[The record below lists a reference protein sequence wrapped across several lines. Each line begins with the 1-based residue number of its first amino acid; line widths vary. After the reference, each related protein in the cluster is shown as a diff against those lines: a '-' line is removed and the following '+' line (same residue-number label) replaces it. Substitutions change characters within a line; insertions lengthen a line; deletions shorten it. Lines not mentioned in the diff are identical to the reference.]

1 MAAAKKRTPLRRKRI
16 AQAARDV
23 GRGLKD
29 TERRG
34 VPNDLPAGS
43 RSVKRAA

>member
-1 MAAAKKRTPLRRKRI
+1 MKRAGKKRISLKRKRI

-23 GRGLKD
+23 ARGLKD

-34 VPNDLPAGS
+34 VPSDLPG
-43 RSVKRAA
+43 RKRAA